1 MTEGLSNN
9 KINLDMKEENKN
21 KNFGYYLGQ
30 ALAFVL
36 VGCLA
41 AVSIAVTYK
50 IILWIL

>member
-1 MTEGLSNN
+1 MTEGQINN
-9 KINLDMKEENKN
+9 KDNLNVEEGTKN
-21 KNFGYYLGQ
+21 KSFGYYLGQ
-30 ALAFVL
+30 TLAFVL

>member
-1 MTEGLSNN
+1 MDE
-9 KINLDMKEENKN
+9 KKN

-30 ALAFVL
+30 TLAFVL

-41 AVSIAVTYK
+41 AISIAVTYK

>member
-1 MTEGLSNN
+1 MTEDQIT
-9 KINLDMKEENKN
+9 KKDDVKMDEKKN

-30 ALAFVL
+30 TLAFVL

-41 AVSIAVTYK
+41 AISIAVTYK

>member
-1 MTEGLSNN
+1 MTEDQIT
-9 KINLDMKEENKN
+9 KKDDVKMDEKKN

-30 ALAFVL
+30 ALGIVL

-41 AVSIAVTYK
+41 AISIAITYK